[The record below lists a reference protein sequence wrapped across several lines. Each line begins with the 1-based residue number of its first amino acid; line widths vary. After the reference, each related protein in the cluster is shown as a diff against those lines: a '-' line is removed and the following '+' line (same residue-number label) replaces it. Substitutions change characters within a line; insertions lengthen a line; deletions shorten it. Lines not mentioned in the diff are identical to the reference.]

1 MWLRDLLPS
10 SVPFNTARIMTFGY
24 NSTLF
29 DKTRTDR
36 LQDWAD
42 DLLENVGSVREAP
55 EEQARPMIFVCHSLG
70 GIVGRQAMI
79 RLHYLPEKFFGI
91 TLGKCGL
98 LFLSTPHVGSQQA
111 DWSNFLVSVL
121 EVTAGLKSRFIVD
134 ELRTLNPSSVDS
146 IEAFRNMKKDKKVPP
161 FICLCEGNK
170 TKKGGK
176 ERMVGLNISR
186 QTLWLKISRLSHKLL
201 QAFLDKLL
209 TRCLMLI
216 IPGFASLK
224 TSLVDTGWYS
234 NG

>member
-10 SVPFNTARIMTFGY
+10 SVPFNAARIMTFGY

-29 DKTRTDR
+29 DKAKTDR

-42 DLLENVGSVREAP
+42 DLLSNVCDVRGTP

-79 RLHYLPEKFFGI
+79 RLHYLPEKFSGI

-98 LFLSTPHVGSQQA
+98 LFLSTPHVGSHQA
-111 DWSNFLVSVL
+111 DWGEFLVSVL
-121 EVTAGLKSRFIVD
+121 EVTAGLQSKSIVD
-134 ELRTLNPSSVDS
+134 ELRTLSPSSVDS
-146 IEAFRNMKKDKKVPP
+146 IEAFQSMKKDNKVPP

-176 ERMVGLNISR
+176 ERMVS
-186 QTLWLKISRLSHKLL
+186 
-201 QAFLDKLL
+201 
-209 TRCLMLI
+209 C
-216 IPGFASLK
+216 
-224 TSLVDTGWYS
+224 
-234 NG
+234 

>member
-29 DKTRTDR
+29 DKRRIDR

-42 DLLENVGSVREAP
+42 DLLGNVSSVREAP
-55 EEQARPMIFVCHSLG
+55 EEQARPMILVCHSLG

-79 RLHYLPEKFFGI
+79 RLHYLPEKFSGI

-98 LFLSTPHVGSQQA
+98 LFLSTPHIGSHQA

-121 EVTAGLKSRFIVD
+121 EVTAGLQSKSIVD
-134 ELRTLNPSSVDS
+134 ELRTLNPFSVDS
-146 IEAFRNMKKDKKVPP
+146 IEAFRNMKKDEKVPP

-176 ERMVGLNISR
+176 ERMVGLHISR
-186 QTLWLKISRLSHKLL
+186 ETL
-201 QAFLDKLL
+201 
-209 TRCLMLI
+209 
-216 IPGFASLK
+216 
-224 TSLVDTGWYS
+224 
-234 NG
+234 